1 MLRNKLHLFTR
12 SQHCSQHMP
21 RDGEWVTK
29 GYLRKELSARGLPR
43 DPASEG
49 NKPDHAREG
58 SQCQFPDKQMR
69 DFDLPTG
76 FHSHSKQNWSSREVI
91 CHCPHVS
98 DVKIGDQKHL
108 VHWAEPNSART
119 WKTTALLL
127 HLLLKPYTLEE
138 KLIPLAP
145 NLGDRCW
152 TRLWPLIVNMPHHD
166 RRDGHLV
173 PGKGLDR
180 LGIFSL
186 IRPPSHIQLY
196 LPQEFSAS
204 ICLSITSRASFI
216 EAETQPSYEL
226 HTPFLL
232 PLHIYTEQASILGK
246 EWMFYHKLES
256 AGSSCSPYL
265 FNS

>member
-1 MLRNKLHLFTR
+1 
-12 SQHCSQHMP
+12 MP

-49 NKPDHAREG
+49 SKPDHAREG
-58 SQCQFPDKQMR
+58 SQCQSPDKQMR

-76 FHSHSKQNWSSREVI
+76 FHPHSEQNWSSREVI

-98 DVKIGDQKHL
+98 DVKDWRPEASRSLSRAKQSKNL
-108 VHWAEPNSART
+108 K
-119 WKTTALLL
+119 KTTVLLL

-173 PGKGLDR
+173 PGER
-180 LGIFSL
+180 LGQAWYFLSHQTSL
-186 IRPPSHIQLY
+186 TY
-196 LPQEFSAS
+196 TT
-204 ICLSITSRASFI
+204 LSTPRALSKHLSVHYF
-216 EAETQPSYEL
+216 
-226 HTPFLL
+226 
-232 PLHIYTEQASILGK
+232 
-246 EWMFYHKLES
+246 
-256 AGSSCSPYL
+256 
-265 FNS
+265 